1 MVLTATSMNKGES
14 SGKLVFFERDTFKK
28 VVDLEVGNSHVVRT
42 LWHPR
47 LNQVTLDV
55 LRDSKKKK
63 QIKIFLWPWGLSR
76 NRKPIVLFEKTAM

>member
-55 LRDSKKKK
+55 LRDSKKKNK
-63 QIKIFLWPWGLSR
+63 
-76 NRKPIVLFEKTAM
+76 